1 MSDRETSIEAQS
13 YVCEQCGYIY
23 NPARGDKKGKISVGV
38 NFEDLPEEWKCPLCG
53 AKKSRFSPML

>member
-1 MSDRETSIEAQS
+1 MSDPETSVEAQS

-23 NPARGDKKGKISVGV
+23 DPAKGDKKGKISAGV

-53 AKKSRFSPML
+53 ARRSRFSPML

>member
-1 MSDRETSIEAQS
+1 MSDPETSVEAQS

-23 NPARGDKKGKISVGV
+23 DPAKGDKKGKISAGV

-53 AKKSRFSPML
+53 ARSSRFSPML